1 MKKTEKKFDY
11 NIIIIALCFMMVL
24 LGLGLWSAKSL
35 FVVPIT
41 SALGISRSA
50 YSIADTMRY
59 ISTAVINI
67 FFGYL
72 VGKFGSKKLICAG
85 FVALTGAAVLYA
97 VANSVWVFYIGG
109 LLLGIG
115 LSWTST
121 TIVGYVVNKA
131 CKKNRGT
138 IMGFVLAAN
147 GIGGAI
153 TAQIVSPFINDTV
166 NPFGYR
172 NAYFLMAGVAAVM
185 FIILLIFYREPKTDE
200 PEQVQKK
207 ARGAG
212 WVGIAYNEATK
223 KAYFYSACICI
234 LFTGFVLQGV
244 SSVSAAHMSDVGLD
258 GKYIA
263 TVVSVSSL
271 ALAAFKFINGFIYD
285 RKGLRFTITVDCIA
299 AVISMGCLLFMKNS
313 VWGMVLAMAYAVLS
327 ALSLPL
333 ETVMIPIYANDLFGD
348 KSFSKV
354 LGIFVSFNQIGYAL
368 GAPVINLFYD
378 FTGSYQTSLVICI
391 GLMLAVVVGLQF
403 IITSAHKERKRI
415 ESSKQEG
422 ERI

>member
-1 MKKTEKKFDY
+1 MQKNGKKFDY
-11 NIIIIALCFMMVL
+11 NIVVIALCFMMIL
-24 LGLGLWSAKSL
+24 FGLGLWSAKSL
-35 FVVPIT
+35 YVVPIT
-41 SALGISRSA
+41 SALGITRSA
-50 YSIADTMRY
+50 FSLADTMRY
-59 ISTAVINI
+59 VSTAIVNI

-85 FVALTGAAVLYA
+85 FIALTGAAVLYA
-97 VANSVWVFYIGG
+97 TANTVWVFYIGG
-109 LLLGIG
+109 VLLGIG

-121 TIVGYVVNKA
+121 TIVGYIVNKA

-138 IMGFVLAAN
+138 IMGAVLAAN
-147 GIGGAI
+147 GVSGAI
-153 TAQIVSPFINDTV
+153 MAQVVSYFINNTS

-172 NAYFLMAGVAAVM
+172 KSYVLMAVVAAIM
-185 FIILLIFYREPKTDE
+185 FVILLIFYREPKNDE
-200 PEQVQKK
+200 TTEIPKK
-207 ARGAG
+207 RAHGTG
-212 WVGIAYNEATK
+212 WVGVGYDQAK
-223 KAYFYSACICI
+223 RKAYFYYACVCI

-258 GKYIA
+258 GGYIA

-313 VWGMVLAMAYAVLS
+313 AWGMVLAMAYAVLS

-368 GAPVINLFYD
+368 GAPIINLFYD
-378 FTGSYQTSLVICI
+378 FTGSYQSSLLICI
-391 GLMLAVVVGLQF
+391 GIMLAVVALLQYV
-403 IITSAHKERKRI
+403 ITCAHKEKIRI
-415 ESSKQEG
+415 EKDVIKE
-422 ERI
+422 

>member
-1 MKKTEKKFDY
+1 MKQDKKKFDY

-24 LGLGLWSAKSL
+24 FGLGLWSAKAL

-97 VANSVWVFYIGG
+97 VANSVWVFYLGG

-153 TAQIVSPFINDTV
+153 TAQIVSPFINDTS

-172 NAYFLMAGVAAVM
+172 NAYFLMAGIAAVM
-185 FIILLIFYREPKTDE
+185 FVILLIFYREPKCEET
-200 PEQVQKK
+200 EQVQKKK

-223 KAYFYSACICI
+223 KAYFYYACVCI

-244 SSVSAAHMSDVGLD
+244 TSVSAAHMSDVGLD

-263 TVVSVSSL
+263 TVTSVFSL

-285 RKGLRFTITVDCIA
+285 RTGLRFTITVDCMA
-299 AVISMGCLLFMKNS
+299 AVVAMGCLLFMKNNTS
-313 VWGMVLAMAYAVLS
+313 GMVLAMAYAVL
-327 ALSLPL
+327 AGLALPL

-354 LGIFVSFNQIGYAL
+354 LGIFVSFNQVGYAL

-378 FTGSYQTSLVICI
+378 FTGSYKISLLICV
-391 GLMLAVVVGLQF
+391 GLMLAVVTLLQF
-403 IITSAHKERKRI
+403 VITSAHKERKRI
-415 ESSKQEG
+415 ELEIK
-422 ERI
+422 